1 MSAKGSDGLGRVNW
15 WLKAQTPEGVKVIP
29 GVCLTPQG
37 REMAAGVVLWCY
49 RRVRALLH
57 HRDYAPQPGEV
68 EDMAHEAA
76 VKAAVTW
83 DEGRGKVTTLAA
95 WTCRAAVSNF
105 FRHRDARPDRDAASL
120 EAFGETLA
128 VPGES
133 EGAVEARRAE
143 AAEHLGA
150 VLARLRPADRE
161 VLESAY
167 LRGETC
173 EGRAALKGYSRQAA
187 SEERKRAM
195 GRARKAARAISK
207 GVA

>member
-15 WLKAQTPEGVKVIP
+15 WLKVETPEGPRVIP

-57 HRDYAPQPGEV
+57 HRDYAPQPGEI
-68 EDMAHEAA
+68 EDMAHDAA

-83 DEGRGKVTTLAA
+83 DESRGKITTLAA
-95 WTCRAAVSNF
+95 WTCRAAVSLF
-105 FRHRDARPDRDAASL
+105 FRVRDGRPDRDAASMESFGDTL
-120 EAFGETLA
+120 PAADEPEAA
-128 VPGES
+128 AES
-133 EGAVEARRAE
+133 RREE
-143 AAEHLGA
+143 AAEHLRA
-150 VLARLRPADRE
+150 VLDRLRPADRE

-173 EGRAALKGYSRQAA
+173 EGRAARKGYSRQAA
-187 SEERKRAM
+187 SHERKRAM
-195 GRARKAARAISK
+195 GQARKAARAISK